1 MIRHVRWLLCLCV
14 ACAGIADPER
24 ATSTPPNASQR
35 SVHSVVEPPPPISG
49 THGAAIVIVA
59 ATTEGDA
66 AITADVHGAIRVWP
80 ALDGSREPVVLHA
93 GPPSEL
99 AIAHDGD
106 GFVVANID
114 VAKGLELIRI
124 DREGRVRERVMTR
137 GEAIEDLAWN
147 DHRAVV
153 LRADQ
158 TIDVLEPN
166 GARIATLVPEA
177 GTRVVRLLAAG
188 DRVLAISERGATTF
202 ARWID
207 ERAWGST
214 TPSFAPPKHARL
226 SVSPDRTLLVTN
238 QLGVARTI
246 SLATGKQGPA
256 VCSLAPSSISVALGF
271 IDADTVACSD
281 GGGGLSWWSMK
292 QRKTIGGVSQTPP
305 LDEALDVIAGGVLL
319 SRSGHD
325 LVVRSPAVAKQL
337 GYATSSN
344 TVVRL
349 AAGGITIAGGRRSLV
364 VDRTLRARS
373 SIEHPLDEG
382 LLAIG
387 DGFAIGISTPE
398 VSVNDAW
405 GESHALSVFDIARK
419 ATHQKL
425 AVRTSDAL
433 AFERATGLLAT
444 IDGAQT
450 HVLRYDP
457 KTHMF
462 GAPVALEADGVI
474 HRVALLDPAL
484 SNGVVAMTLE
494 KRVSSVIVGE
504 IDARDLVGSTVKTK
518 RTYRVAGDL
527 LAVDRG
533 GRVYTL
539 DPGGRVH
546 VAKGDHPPRE
556 LPIPGAISLVPDDDG
571 ARFVVVT
578 RTEIALYLADG
589 THVWSAAARDVRQ
602 VRWVG
607 KDLVAS
613 FANSL
618 ARFDLATGELAA
630 RQCGWEFG
638 LHDITPPDSADNPN
652 VCDAD

>member
-1 MIRHVRWLLCLCV
+1 M
-14 ACAGIADPER
+14 P
-24 ATSTPPNASQR
+24 STRPAASQR
-35 SVHSVVEPPPPISG
+35 SVHSVEPPISG
-49 THGAAIVIVA
+49 THGAAIAIVA
-59 ATTEGDA
+59 ATSEGDA
-66 AITADVHGAIRVWP
+66 AISADVHGAIRLWP

-93 GPPSEL
+93 GQPSEL
-99 AIAHDGD
+99 AIARDGD

-114 VAKGLELIRI
+114 VAKGLELVRI

-137 GEAIEDLAWN
+137 GEAVDDLVWI
-147 DHRAVV
+147 DRHAVV

-166 GARIATLVPEA
+166 GARIASLVPEA

-188 DRVLAISERGATTF
+188 DRALAISERGAAKF
-202 ARWID
+202 ARWI
-207 ERAWGST
+207 EVRAWGSS
-214 TPSFAPPKHARL
+214 TPVFALPATARL
-226 SVSPDRTLLVTN
+226 SVSPDRTLLLTN

-256 VCSLAPSSISVALGF
+256 VCSLASSSISVALGF
-271 IDADTVACSD
+271 IDADTLACSD
-281 GGGGLSWWSMK
+281 GGGVLSWWSMK
-292 QRKTIGGVSQTPP
+292 QRKTVGSGSQTPP
-305 LDEALDVIAGGVLL
+305 LDEARDVVARGVVI

-325 LVVRSPAVAKQL
+325 LVVRRPESAKRL

-344 TVVRL
+344 AIVRF
-349 AAGGITIAGGRRSLV
+349 APGGITIASARRSLV
-364 VDRTLRARS
+364 IDSTLRARA
-373 SIEHPLDEG
+373 SIEHPLDES

-387 DGFAIGISTPE
+387 DGFAIGTSTPE

-405 GESHALSVFDIARK
+405 GESHGLSVFDIARK

-433 AFERATGLLAT
+433 VFERATGLLAT

-457 KTHMF
+457 TTHMF
-462 GAPVALEADGVI
+462 GAPFALEADGVI

-494 KRVSSVIVGE
+494 KRVASVIVGE
-504 IDARDLVGSTVKTK
+504 IDANDLVGSRVKTK

-539 DPGGRVH
+539 DRGRVH
-546 VAKGDHPPRE
+546 VAKGDRPPRE
-556 LPIPGAISLVPDDDG
+556 LPITGAIALVPDDDG

-589 THVWSAAARDVRQ
+589 THVWSVAARDVRQ

-618 ARFDLATGELAA
+618 ARFDLATGDLAA

-638 LHDITPPDSADNPN
+638 LHEIDVPDSADTPN